1 MPRRALACTN
11 IIENMN
17 GTIRQICRNV
27 KHWRD
32 ASMVLRWT
40 GAAMQE
46 AAKGFRQLKAYQQLP
61 LLRDALAAHQ
71 VKYAVKPALDR
82 DAVAA

>member
-1 MPRRALACTN
+1 MIGSIRRV
-11 IIENMN
+11 
-17 GTIRQICRNV
+17 CRNV

-32 ASMVLRWT
+32 AAMALRWT

-46 AAKGFRQLKAYQQLP
+46 AANGFRQLKAHKQLP
-61 LLRDALAAHQ
+61 TLRQALAALEKQ
-71 VKYAVKPALDR
+71 KARDMTLAP